1 MNIKTAFCLL
11 FGIFAAGSSY
21 TYGESLPS
29 ELSDDM
35 MFYIGDVGYDGWAD
49 VYSAAQVG
57 DTITVGQNAIM
68 APDAVKPITIDL
80 AGRALEWE
88 ASGWMRSTLTVI
100 DSVGGGHLTLT
111 GYSRNVGDGTVDL
124 SALTADQ
131 FSGSGIFWT
140 SAATVIKFPSG
151 MTLNECTSKLGNR
164 SLGQKIV
171 LQEDTYIYDG
181 SSWVLEGP
189 GCDITIAECENGIIE
204 TSVTNGV
211 SVGTKVTVIATPSE
225 GYRLDSVEIN
235 GVALAE
241 MTFQMP
247 SENVTI
253 SAIFKEMT
261 PMFYIGEVG
270 YESWSDAYSAAQNGD
285 TIILGRNATMEVRSG
300 EGKKLTIDLAG
311 YRLEWAAVGWMYD
324 TRSVVDSV
332 GGGQLKL
339 IPDNRNVG
347 SGTIDLSAL
356 YANQLTG
363 TGKFYTNA
371 STVLKFPGGMA
382 LAECTARIANK
393 ADGQKIVVD
402 GITYIYNGV
411 KWKAKIGFLL
421 HLQ

>member
-80 AGRALEWE
+80 AGRALEWA

-164 SLGQKIV
+164 S
-171 LQEDTYIYDG
+171 
-181 SSWVLEGP
+181 
-189 GCDITIAECENGIIE
+189 
-204 TSVTNGV
+204 
-211 SVGTKVTVIATPSE
+211 
-225 GYRLDSVEIN
+225 
-235 GVALAE
+235 
-241 MTFQMP
+241 
-247 SENVTI
+247 
-253 SAIFKEMT
+253 
-261 PMFYIGEVG
+261 
-270 YESWSDAYSAAQNGD
+270 
-285 TIILGRNATMEVRSG
+285 
-300 EGKKLTIDLAG
+300 
-311 YRLEWAAVGWMYD
+311 
-324 TRSVVDSV
+324 
-332 GGGQLKL
+332 
-339 IPDNRNVG
+339 
-347 SGTIDLSAL
+347 
-356 YANQLTG
+356 
-363 TGKFYTNA
+363 
-371 STVLKFPGGMA
+371 
-382 LAECTARIANK
+382 
-393 ADGQKIVVD
+393 
-402 GITYIYNGV
+402 
-411 KWKAKIGFLL
+411 
-421 HLQ
+421 